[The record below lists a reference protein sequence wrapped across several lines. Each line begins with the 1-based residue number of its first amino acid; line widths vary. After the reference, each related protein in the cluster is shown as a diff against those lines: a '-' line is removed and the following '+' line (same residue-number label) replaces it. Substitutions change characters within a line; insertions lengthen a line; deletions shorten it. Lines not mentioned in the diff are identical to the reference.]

1 MIVNLI
7 AGKTTVGKVCIVTG
21 ASTGIGE
28 AIVRELALIGYMK
41 VVFCARRRAKL
52 MELVSKYILIFL
64 FRHFQR
70 KSENKAMPIE
80 H

>member
-7 AGKTTVGKVCIVTG
+7 IGKSVVGKVCIVTG
-21 ASTGIGE
+21 ASSGIGE

-52 MELVSKYILIFL
+52 MELVKKYVVII
-64 FRHFQR
+64 QDIPV
-70 KSENKAMPIE
+70 M
-80 H
+80 